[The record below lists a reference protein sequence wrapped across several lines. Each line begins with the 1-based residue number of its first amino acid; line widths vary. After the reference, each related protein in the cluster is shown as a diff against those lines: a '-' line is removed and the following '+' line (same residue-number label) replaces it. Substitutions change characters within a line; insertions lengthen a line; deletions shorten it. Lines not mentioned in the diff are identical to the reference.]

1 MEQNLYKASNNVQVA
16 FLPNLLPMFKIIQYL
31 NSYAPEHSE
40 QKDLSQNVLFISTV
54 RGYRGIDRM
63 VVGFTITYAVS
74 AYHQ

>member
-1 MEQNLYKASNNVQVA
+1 
-16 FLPNLLPMFKIIQYL
+16 MFKIIPYL

-40 QKDLSQNVLFISTV
+40 QKDLGQIVLFILTV

-63 VVGFTITYAVS
+63 VVGFTTTYAVS